1 MIGVTIPLPLK
12 PVPATDIWVMVRFAA
27 PGLLMAS
34 VWVLVTPTV
43 TLPKLTL
50 TGITEICGCTPLPL
64 SEIVAGELV
73 ALLTTL
79 RLATALPA
87 VVGAK
92 LTVTVRL
99 CPAGR
104 VTAPGKPLTRNPA
117 PTMAT
122 CETLTLPV
130 PVFVSVIACG
140 AVLPIRTLPK
150 FMLFALGRSKYD

>member
-1 MIGVTIPLPLK
+1 MIGVTIPLTLK
-12 PVPATDIWVMVRFAA
+12 LVSATDIWVMVRLAV

-50 TGITEICGCTPLPL
+50 AGITEICGCTPLPL
-64 SEIVAGELV
+64 SEIVAGELL

-87 VVGAK
+87 GVGAK

-104 VTAPGKPLTRNPA
+104 VTAPGKPLTTNHV

-122 CETLTLPV
+122 CEMFTLPV
-130 PVFVSVIACG
+130 PVFVSAIACE
-140 AVLPIRTLPK
+140 ALLPTRTLPK
-150 FMLFALGRSKYD
+150 FMLLALGRSKYD